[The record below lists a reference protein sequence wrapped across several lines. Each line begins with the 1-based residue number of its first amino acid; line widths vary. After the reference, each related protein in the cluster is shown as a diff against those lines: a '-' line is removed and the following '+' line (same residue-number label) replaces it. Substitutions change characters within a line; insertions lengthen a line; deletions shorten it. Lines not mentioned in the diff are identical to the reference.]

1 MTRKMTFLLWF
12 CLLLISTAYG
22 QQGSLKGTVNDAST
36 GKPLIGANVVLL
48 NTTLGSA
55 AGLNGNFKITNV
67 PPGNYT
73 AKVTYLGYSPI
84 TKKVTIVQ
92 NQEAVLNIKM
102 HETYLLGNQVVITA
116 SRKPEKL
123 TKAPAT
129 IDLMTAKNIEKLTI
143 NPGDLLA
150 RQMGVDYV
158 RTGVEGMGINIRGFN
173 SAFNIKNLQMNDNR
187 LATLIA
193 TSLPL
198 GSMGTITKDDID
210 HVEIVLGPAG
220 TLYGPNA
227 DNGVINTITKDPR
240 YSQGLTV
247 AVAGGNQSTWSG
259 RIRYAKVLSKK
270 FAFKVTGSYAQG
282 IDFRFTDSVYVGTKG
297 YPEFNLDR
305 RFNHLKLGTGLYYTF
320 KPGYD
325 IILTYGHSNSNNLGV
340 TNAGRNQIKDWK
352 IDILQVRFTSPHIF
366 AQLYQTW
373 SNTANTYALH
383 QRTSN
388 YYSFLNAGFSQSE
401 AAKRS
406 FTEAWYGTSPSTGI
420 ALNRNAVFKDASRR
434 WNGEFQYNNTFGGL
448 NIITGVQW
456 QQDHAN
462 SEHTY
467 LLDANGPIVL
477 NQYGVYAQL
486 EYSIPHSGLKLI
498 AAARGDDHDLYG
510 FNFIPKAGISYSG
523 KAGNFRVT
531 YGKGIAAP
539 SILNLS
545 ANIFGGLLLGNG
557 EGFTLSNGK
566 KIPKLVVETINSF
579 EAGYKK
585 LVNNKLYINADVYY
599 NISQHFLSPATN
611 IADAAHGVFVTKRG
625 DTPIQ
630 NIVAGTPAVG
640 SPFVLTYLN
649 YGKVNTYGAD
659 IDLKYYLNK
668 NLTFVFNYSYFNFSL
683 NKNDMENDGN
693 GDGVVTKTDIP
704 INTPKN
710 KLGFGVNATY
720 NKFFGSIFGRWVEA
734 YDFFSGIAVAAS
746 TNKSLT
752 WGGSPVVENERV
764 GSSWNYGPLGGFVNF
779 DITAGYSF
787 TKQITLTAAVTN
799 LFNAKEQQFALS
811 PFIRR
816 LVSVQLQFNLK

>member
-1 MTRKMTFLLWF
+1 MLQKMTFLFCF
-12 CLLLISTAYG
+12 CLFLISTAYG

-36 GKPLIGANVVLL
+36 GEPLIGANVILL
-48 NTTLGSA
+48 NTNLGSA
-55 AGLNGNFKITNV
+55 TDLNGNFKIINV
-67 PPGNYT
+67 PSGNYT
-73 AKVTYLGYSPI
+73 VNVTYLGYSAF
-84 TKKVTIVQ
+84 TKKVTIVK
-92 NQEAVLNIKM
+92 NQEVVLNIKM
-102 HETYLLGNQVVITA
+102 NETSILGSQVVITA

-123 TKAPAT
+123 TQAPAT

-143 NPGDLLA
+143 NPGNLLA
-150 RQMGVDYV
+150 RQMGVDFV

-173 SAFNIKNLQMNDNR
+173 SAFNIKNLQMNDDR
-187 LATLIA
+187 ISTLIA

-198 GSMGTITKDDID
+198 GSMGTVTKDDIKR
-210 HVEIVLGPAG
+210 VEIVLGPAG
-220 TLYGPNA
+220 VLYGPNA

-247 AVAGGNQSTWSG
+247 AVVGGNQSTWNG

-270 FAFKVTGSYAQG
+270 FAFKVTGSYLQG

-305 RFNHLKLGTGLYYTF
+305 RFNNLKLGAGFYYTF

-325 IILTYGHSNSNNLGV
+325 FILTYGHSNSNNLGI

-352 IDILQVRFTSPHIF
+352 INILQVRFTSPHIF

-373 SNTANTYALH
+373 SNTSNTYSLN
-383 QRTSN
+383 QRTQN
-388 YYSFLNAGFSQSE
+388 YVSFINAGFSQSV
-401 AAKRS
+401 AAERS
-406 FTEAWYGTSPSTGI
+406 FTQAWYGTSPTKGF
-420 ALNRNAVFKDASRR
+420 ALNRGAVFKDASRR
-434 WNGEFQYNNTFGGL
+434 WNGGVQYNNTFSGL
-448 NIITGVQW
+448 NVIIGVQW
-456 QQDHAN
+456 QQDIAN

-477 NQYGVYAQL
+477 NQYGVYVQL
-486 EYSIPHSGLKLI
+486 EYPISHSGLKLI

-510 FNFIPKAGISYSG
+510 FNFIPKAGITYTS
-523 KAGNFRVT
+523 KVGNFRLT

-585 LVNNKLYINADVYY
+585 LINNKLYINVDAYY

-625 DTPIQ
+625 NTPIQ
-630 NIVAGTPAVG
+630 DIIAGTPAAG
-640 SPFVLTYLN
+640 SPFVMTYLN
-649 YGKVNTYGAD
+649 FGKVNTYGAD
-659 IDLKYYLNK
+659 IGLNYYLNK
-668 NLTFVFNYSYFNFSL
+668 NLTFVFNYSYFNFSAA
-683 NKNDMENDGN
+683 NNTN
-693 GDGVVTKTDIP
+693 IP

-710 KLGFGVNATY
+710 KLGFGANATY

-734 YDFFSGIAVAAS
+734 YDFFSGINVAAS
-746 TNKSLT
+746 TNRNIT
-752 WGGSPVVENERV
+752 WGGSPVVENARV

-779 DITAGYSF
+779 DVTAGYSF

-799 LFNAKEQQFALS
+799 LFNTREQQFVGS
-811 PFIRR
+811 PFISR